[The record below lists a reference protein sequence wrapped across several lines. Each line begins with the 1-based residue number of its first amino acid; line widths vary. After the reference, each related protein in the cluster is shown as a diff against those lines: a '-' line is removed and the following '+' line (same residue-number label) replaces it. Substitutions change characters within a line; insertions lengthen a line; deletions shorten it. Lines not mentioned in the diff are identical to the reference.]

1 MTTAERSQLVDLI
14 HSESSQLR
22 DAMASLDAAAWSR
35 PSACSG
41 WAVGDV
47 LAHLTQGAYTWHDT
61 IVRAL
66 TGDAN
71 PPPGQRFLHPG
82 ERGSEVTAQRAIAFR
97 QEKTAADLLQTF
109 ADGYQQLQQVL
120 SRLQPEDWEKPCF
133 HRRGVMSTHDYVG
146 RRLQELVMH
155 GWDIRVAFDA
165 SATLSTASLPVMVEL
180 AQRWL
185 SNTFRATAD
194 LTAPVRYRFD
204 VPGPVPVQQ
213 DVLVSQDGFHVE
225 PLGNHDADVTFRCQ
239 TGDYILLLY
248 GRLPLDRAVDTG
260 RLKSDGR
267 RQQAALFP
275 VLFQGI

>member
-22 DAMASLDAAAWSR
+22 DVMASCDAAAWSR

-41 WAVGDV
+41 WTAGDV
-47 LAHLTQGAYTWHDT
+47 LAHLTQGATTWHDT
-61 IVRAL
+61 IVRAR

-71 PPPGQRFLHPG
+71 PPPGQRFLRPG

-97 QEKTAADLLQTF
+97 QEKSEAELLQTF
-109 ADGYQQLQQVL
+109 ADGYEKLHQVL
-120 SRLQPEDWEKPCF
+120 SRLQPDDWNKPCF

-155 GWDIRVAFDA
+155 SWDIRVAFDA
-165 SATLSTASLPVMVEL
+165 SATLSAAPLPVMVTL

-185 SNTFRATAD
+185 SNTFRPTPD

-204 VPGPVPVQQ
+204 IPGPVAVHQ
-213 DVLVSQDGFHVE
+213 DVQVRQDSFHVE
-225 PLGNHDADVTFRCQ
+225 PASSQDADVTFRCQ
-239 TGDYILLLY
+239 TGDYILLVY
-248 GRLPLDRAVDTG
+248 GRLPVDRAIATG
-260 RLKSDGR
+260 RLAIDGSR
-267 RQQAALFP
+267 PQAALFP
-275 VLFQGI
+275 ALFQGI